1 MTAPAATRTD
11 AAPDRADRAD
21 RPDGLDR
28 QVRHG
33 LTWSF
38 VNNVV
43 VRAGQVVVGVVL
55 ARLLTP
61 YSYGV
66 FAAALVAYAVLISC
80 SELGVTVALVS
91 RRDDAARI
99 GPTVTTLSWASSA
112 GLTLLLWLA
121 APALARQLHTPD
133 AAGLL
138 RVLSLSILV
147 AGLAAVP
154 GAVVQRDFQQR
165 SRFAADLANF
175 AVATTVAIVGVRLG
189 GGAMA
194 LAWSRVA
201 ANAVSSAMLAVAAR
215 DRFWPGFRPA
225 VARELLRFG
234 LPLAGASAVAF
245 AVMNVD
251 YVVVARTLGP
261 VALGYYMIAFNLSG
275 FPVSTLSTTVR
286 SVSLPA
292 FGRLR
297 DSPAAAGAAF
307 ATATRVLVSATALVS
322 VLLAALAWPLI
333 RVVYGGRWLP
343 AAAPLVF
350 LAGLGLFRVF
360 HELAYDYLAA
370 LGRSRLLLGVQL
382 GWLAALVV
390 LLPLGASRG
399 GLAGIG
405 VGHLV
410 AAYGLILPA
419 YLIVLRRHSVRPG
432 PLLRGC
438 LRPAAAALA
447 GAAAGVACLRLPVSP
462 PVALLAGG
470 AAGTLAYLGVI
481 GPALPGRWRALSPWT
496 AAASLAALLA
506 TLLPGTDAGT
516 ARHRRGPRH
525 LLRTGP
531 PRHRRRAN
539 RVRPRRQGRAVRTGP
554 SR

>member
-1 MTAPAATRTD
+1 MTVAA
-11 AAPDRADRAD
+11 AAPPA
-21 RPDGLDR
+21 PLDR
-28 QVRHG
+28 QVRRG

-38 VNNVV
+38 ANNVL
-43 VRAGQVVVGVVL
+43 VRAGQVVVGIVL

-91 RRDDAARI
+91 RRDDSARI
-99 GPTVTTLSWASSA
+99 GPTVTTLSWVSSA
-112 GLTLLLWLA
+112 GLTLALWLA

-133 AAGLL
+133 AAGVL
-138 RVLSLSILV
+138 RVLSLSIVV

-175 AVATTVAIVGVRLG
+175 AVASAVAVVGVRLG
-189 GGAMA
+189 GGALA

-201 ANAVSSAMLAVAAR
+201 ANAVSSAMLAVSAR
-215 DRFWPGFRPA
+215 ERFWPGFRPA
-225 VARELLRFG
+225 VARDLLRFG
-234 LPLAGASAVAF
+234 TPLAGASAVAF

-307 ATATRVLVSATALVS
+307 DTATRLLVAATAPVS
-322 VLLAALAWPLI
+322 VLLAVLAWPLVQ
-333 RVVYGGRWLP
+333 VVYGGRWLP
-343 AAAPLVF
+343 AATPLVF

-370 LGRSRLLLGVQL
+370 LGRTRVVLGVQL
-382 GWLAALVV
+382 GWLAALAV
-390 LLPLGASRG
+390 LLPVGGARW

-405 VGHLV
+405 AGHLV
-410 AAYGLILPA
+410 AAYALLLPG
-419 YLIVLRRHSVRPG
+419 YLLVLRRHSVRPG
-432 PLLRGC
+432 SLLRGC

-447 GAAAGVACLRLPVSP
+447 AAAAGLACLRLPAAT
-462 PVALLAGG
+462 PVTLLAGG
-470 AAGTLAYLGVI
+470 TAGMLAYLAVV
-481 GPALPGRWRALSPWT
+481 GPALPGRWRALSPW
-496 AAASLAALLA
+496 AWALLLA
-506 TLLPGTDAGT
+506 TLLPATDHGS
-516 ARHRRGPRH
+516 ARHRRIPRH
-525 LLRTGP
+525 RRRHLP
-531 PRHRRRAN
+531 PRHRRLTRAPG
-539 RVRPRRQGRAVRTGP
+539 RPRLLRRYEHRRPRRRTASVDAG
-554 SR
+554 